1 MSKTYD
7 ELAARAERG
16 ELAIKKGTAR
26 RGPAATAETQH
37 LLMEATGTASLEDM
51 TQVALGRPSLSAPGG
66 SSPVVRA
73 RVPEALKKA
82 VAAIADQE
90 HRKESD
96 IVREAL
102 AAYVQGRVAS

>member
-1 MSKTYD
+1 MLPLRSCNW
-7 ELAARAERG
+7 L
-16 ELAIKKGTAR
+16 
-26 RGPAATAETQH
+26 
-37 LLMEATGTASLEDM
+37 EASA
-51 TQVALGRPSLSAPGG
+51 SLSAPGG

-73 RVPEALKKA
+73 RVPEALKRA

-102 AAYVQGRVAS
+102 AAYVQGRVPS